1 MSFENRE
8 LAADL
13 KQSQGDA
20 SQALFADSIGQ
31 SPFKMAKQ
39 EAKPV
44 LLAWND
50 GTTNDGGMPP
60 LEPHSGGGTYE
71 PHNPP
76 PVEQPTNNYNPTN
89 NQNQEQLSQQQQEQI
104 NKQNQEFNGR
114 VDGNIQGTVKSDID
128 NNVGVNTK
136 IGVDASSQNKIGVDA
151 SSQNKIGVQTG
162 DVTSGSAANNSG
174 GNSNNVYSSKS
185 YLNSRGEALP
195 GNDCQTFAV
204 RADGYMLGTGGGVG
218 LSNSSNKCIE
228 AKAEKVTC
236 DAPAAL
242 GAANEHN
249 SRAMQSWLPYANEG
263 QRAQIVEHGMRNAQ
277 HISDNVASKSDACVS
292 GVAPEQQPQPV
303 AERVIVQPQPNLATK
318 QDVKDAEDRSTMRT
332 NRAFNHSLIK

>member
-8 LAADL
+8 FAAES

-44 LLAWND
+44 MLAWND
-50 GTTNDGGMPP
+50 GTTDDGGRPP
-60 LEPHSGGGTYE
+60 LEPHGGGHTYE

-76 PVEQPTNNYNPTN
+76 PVDRPDITYNPTN
-89 NQNQEQLSQQQQEQI
+89 GQNQEQLSQQQQEQI
-104 NKQNQEFNGR
+104 NKQNQELNNR
-114 VDGNIQGTVKSDID
+114 NDNNVQGTVKSDID
-128 NNVGVNTK
+128 NKVGVDVNNRVGVDNK
-136 IGVDASSQNKIGVDA
+136 VGVDASSQNKIGVR
-151 SSQNKIGVQTG
+151 TG
-162 DVTSGSAANNSG
+162 DVTSGSTANNSG
-174 GNSNNVYSSKS
+174 GNSNNVYSSRS

-204 RADGYMLGTGGGVG
+204 RADGYMLGTGGGIG

-242 GAANEHN
+242 GVANEHN
-249 SRAMQSWLPYANEG
+249 SRAMQSWLAYANEG
-263 QRAQIVEHGMRNAQ
+263 QRAQIVEHGVRNAQ
-277 HISDNVASKSDACVS
+277 HISDNIASKSDACVS
-292 GVAPEQQPQPV
+292 GVTPEQPAQPV
-303 AERVIVQPQPNLATK
+303 AERVIIQHDPNLATK
-318 QDVKDAEDRSTMRT
+318 QDVLEAEKRAAMRT
-332 NRAFNHSLIK
+332 NRAFDHSMLK